1 VSGNWDK
8 KIATATDQHRRD
20 AFIHGLQTFT
30 NYNTII
36 APSTTAAGDAAT
48 PAPLAVLPIANDS
61 PLTSEYDL
69 FTKQPSRGFNTLTGL
84 ASLVRRPYSCHIIC
98 RCVCRLI
105 SVYHWK

>member
-1 VSGNWDK
+1 MILSSANAMAQNAGDK
-8 KIATATDQHRRD
+8 KAKQAEQTMRIVNNQR
-20 AFIHGLQTFT
+20 FIFKA
-30 NYNTII
+30 NYVN
-36 APSTTAAGDAAT
+36 PFRGGG
-48 PAPLAVLPIANDS
+48 PA
-61 PLTSEYDL
+61 LTSEYDL